1 MATNQQEPVSSI
13 LLVRLSAVGD
23 VLFGLP
29 ALEALARAFP
39 QARIDWLAE
48 EKTRGLL
55 EGHPALDRVLVFP
68 RKTLAREFRRPWTW
82 PAALARLWRHVAG
95 LRARPYDL
103 VLDLQGNMKSSLQ
116 VLLARGKRK
125 IGFRKGGSKE
135 GAWLWVK
142 ERVDPGPEGTH
153 RIEKDLRLAA
163 HLGIPAEFT
172 RPALPVPDEARREA
186 RAFWEA
192 LPGEGPR
199 IAVHPGSSAY
209 NAYKRWPP
217 SRYGET
223 LAALAGDLD
232 ARIVL
237 VEGRGEEDLVARVRE
252 RAGLS
257 FPVFPQEKTL
267 LQVAALLG
275 EAHLFLGGDSAPM
288 HLAHLQGIPCVAL
301 FGPKSPS
308 VYGPYRVP
316 SRILRYPTPCH
327 PCRLR
332 SCPVPLCIL
341 GVHPRQVIQAVR
353 SLWEEIRP

>member
-1 MATNQQEPVSSI
+1 MTTDPKTPVSSI

-29 ALEALARAFP
+29 VLEALARAFP

-48 EKTRGLL
+48 EKTRGIL

-68 RKTLAREFRRPWTW
+68 RKTLSREIRRPWSW
-82 PAALARLWRHVAG
+82 PSALGRLFRHISL
-95 LRARPYDL
+95 LRSRRYDL
-103 VLDLQGNMKSSLQ
+103 VLDLQGNMKSALQ

-125 IGFRKGGSKE
+125 IGFQRGGSKE

-163 HLGIPAEFT
+163 HLGIPADFI
-172 RPALPVPDEARREA
+172 RPALPIAPEDRREG
-186 RAFWEA
+186 RRFWET
-192 LPGEGPR
+192 LRGRGPK

-209 NAYKRWPP
+209 NAYKRWPAE
-217 SRYGET
+217 RYGEV
-223 LAALAGDLD
+223 LASLVEEMG
-232 ARIVL
+232 ARVVL
-237 VEGRGEEDLVARVRE
+237 VEGRGEEDLVARVRQS
-252 RAGLS
+252 AGL
-257 FPVFPQEKTL
+257 PLAVFPQEKSL

-316 SRILRYPTPCH
+316 ARILRYPTPCH

-341 GVHPRQVIQAVR
+341 GVHPRHVQEAVR
-353 SLWEEIRP
+353 SLWEEIQA